1 MILGFAESAH
11 QAQALAAELGLAHAT
26 VDLHRFPDGESR
38 LILPPTARRHVWLY
52 RSLDYPNDKLVELLL
67 TARGLRGAGV
77 ERLSLIAPYL
87 CYMRQDMAFHAGEVV
102 SQRVIGAFLAELF
115 DDVISV
121 DPHLHRISELAQA
134 IPARHAVSLSAA
146 ELFGRYLANEQDVL
160 LLGPDEE
167 SAQWVGAIAR
177 VSGLDYAVASKLRS
191 GDKAVTIQL
200 PAVAVAG
207 RRIIL
212 VDDVASTGHTLAAIT
227 RQLLAAG
234 ASEVSALVT
243 HALFAGDALAV
254 LRQAGVSRI
263 GSSDSIPHA
272 GNVVRLAPLLAR
284 AVREMTLVEKCG

>member
-1 MILGFAESAH
+1 MILGFAESAP
-11 QAQALAAELGLAHAT
+11 QAQALAAALGWGYAT
-26 VDLHRFPDGESR
+26 VDVHRFPDGESR
-38 LILPPTARRHVWLY
+38 LILPPLTSRRVWLY

-67 TARGLRGAGV
+67 TARSLRAAAV
-77 ERLSLIAPYL
+77 ERLGLIAPYL

-102 SQRVIGAFLAELF
+102 SQRIIGAFLADLF

-134 IPARHAVSLSAA
+134 IPTRHAVSLSAA
-146 ELFGRYLANEQDVL
+146 ELFGGYLAHEKEVL

-167 SAQWVGAIAR
+167 SARWVSAIAR
-177 VSGLDYAVASKLRS
+177 VSGLDYAVANKQRS

-200 PAVAVAG
+200 PSVAVAG
-207 RRIIL
+207 RRVVL

-234 ASEVSALVT
+234 AVEVSALVT
-243 HALFAGDALAV
+243 HALFADDALAV
-254 LRQAGVSRI
+254 LQQAGVCRI

-272 GNVVRLAPLLAR
+272 SNVVRLAPLLAKT
-284 AVREMTLVEKCG
+284 VQGM